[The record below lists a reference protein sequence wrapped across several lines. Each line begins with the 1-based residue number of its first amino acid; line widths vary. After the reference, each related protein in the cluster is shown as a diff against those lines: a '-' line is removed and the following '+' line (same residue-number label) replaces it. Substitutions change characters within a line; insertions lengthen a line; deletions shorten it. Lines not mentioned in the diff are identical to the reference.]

1 MASPQSPSRLNYYSQ
16 DRDDVEWDGC
26 SHSSALGS
34 DRERAIRPLP
44 KRQRLVDS
52 EEGEPKVEERG
63 TAAQGVAKRDRRDDD
78 ALEEAFPPVLALAPA
93 LEYRTLT
100 DGYDDGTASNHPPRL
115 RPPLFDSN
123 ELADSSK
130 SSLDPSLSSD
140 SPPTSPS
147 SQHSLQLEEK
157 VRGPDYFPVFG
168 EAGDKIVRSLAT
180 ASSFSPAGL
189 FGGLGL
195 AALHPSLAPPVER
208 SGTADED
215 EEEEGRERIFS
226 GERGHISL
234 TVSIQGVE
242 GGNNKKKRKIP
253 GVNSRATNGEEDD
266 RAFDVEEAPE
276 PPMAA
281 EKAKGERASDYG
293 PDFVV
298 NKGDYPL
305 LLPALTEAWTNG
317 LAYA

>member
-1 MASPQSPSRLNYYSQ
+1 M
-16 DRDDVEWDGC
+16 
-26 SHSSALGS
+26 
-34 DRERAIRPLP
+34 
-44 KRQRLVDS
+44 
-52 EEGEPKVEERG
+52 EGQQ
-63 TAAQGVAKRDRRDDD
+63 TAAQGVAKRDRREDD

-93 LEYRTLT
+93 LEYRTSA
-100 DGYDDGTASNHPPRL
+100 DGYEDGTASNHPPRL

-147 SQHSLQLEEK
+147 SQHSLQLEDEK

-168 EAGDKIVRSLAT
+168 EAGDEIVRSLAT

-208 SGTADED
+208 SGTAEDDD
-215 EEEEGRERIFS
+215 EEEERDRIFS

-234 TVSIQGVE
+234 TVSIQGND

-253 GVNSRATNGEEDD
+253 GVNRATTNGEEDD
-266 RAFDVEEAPE
+266 RAFDAEEVPE
-276 PPMAA
+276 PTPVD
-281 EKAKGERASDYG
+281 KAKAEGASDYG

-298 NKGDYPL
+298 KKGDY
-305 LLPALTEAWTNG
+305 LPTAPCFYRSTD
-317 LAYA
+317 